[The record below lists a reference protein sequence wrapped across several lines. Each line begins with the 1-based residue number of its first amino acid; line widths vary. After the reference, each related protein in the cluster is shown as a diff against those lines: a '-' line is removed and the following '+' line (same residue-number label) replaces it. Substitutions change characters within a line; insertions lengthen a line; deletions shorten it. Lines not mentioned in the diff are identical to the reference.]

1 MTRLPASTSQ
11 PLLPPLDCRRRH
23 RCCCCCCISLLQS
36 SVPVSLASAYLPV
49 AVLVSSRSLLPC
61 LSSAGQQRRLRQSAE
76 RRLCLRRL
84 RTSHPDPRPHVRRR
98 PAEQLRCRRSRAV
111 CRFSC
116 CQVASRTQR
125 SPRGQY
131 TQRARA
137 LSLSLSPSLALA
149 DCWCCAGLPGTQ
161 VCREYQRGN
170 CKRSAED
177 CRFAHPPDHVHTDAA
192 EGLVTVCMDF
202 VKGRCSRDA
211 CRYLHPPPHL
221 QSQMRCPRVPAAAQ
235 PSDYAQSPAA
245 ALFSL
250 HPVAARPASNPYR
263 L

>member
-137 LSLSLSPSLALA
+137 LSLSPSLLLWLLLTAGAVLGCLGRRCVA
-149 DCWCCAGLPGTQ
+149 STNAATASAPPRTAASRILPITCTRMPLRVWSQCAWT
-161 VCREYQRGN
+161 
-170 CKRSAED
+170 S
-177 CRFAHPPDHVHTDAA
+177 
-192 EGLVTVCMDF
+192 
-202 VKGRCSRDA
+202 
-211 CRYLHPPPHL
+211 
-221 QSQMRCPRVPAAAQ
+221 
-235 PSDYAQSPAA
+235 
-245 ALFSL
+245 
-250 HPVAARPASNPYR
+250 
-263 L
+263 